1 MSNANDLRPGEYKHI
16 PDLGVYRAKDKTG
29 RVDAFKSEDDAKA
42 HTQKDPFKGLSS
54 RFRSASANKKTNLYG
69 RTVSKK
75 FNASPKFNV
84 TKEEIMREAAN
95 SKKDPREYGY
105 EGEMAMSQLK
115 GILMHAEQLHDM
127 LEPDT
132 DLPEWVQSKITLA
145 YDYIQTAADYMAT
158 ELDEA
163 LIGNQHKIDA
173 NKNGKLDAH
182 DFKLLRAQ
190 GEPPVKK
197 KLKTFKRFTAEAT
210 MGIGAVGRGSWSS
223 PENAANRKKLADDFE
238 QATYRKGKKFQ
249 PPGHKNNV
257 GHGHHWMSHKGREY
271 HWSGE
276 GTEVATGKKSYQYS
290 HTSEDGRSEHR
301 AWVNQDGK
309 ITED

>member
-1 MSNANDLRPGEYKHI
+1 MTTEVEKTAAKYKLRGMVGKKKSQALIDKLTAKANAKTANEEVATNAVAGGAVAG
-16 PDLGVYRAKDKTG
+16 LGVG
-29 RVDAFKSEDDAKA
+29 S
-42 HTQKDPFKGLSS
+42 
-54 RFRSASANKKTNLYG
+54 
-69 RTVSKK
+69 
-75 FNASPKFNV
+75 
-84 TKEEIMREAAN
+84 M
-95 SKKDPREYGY
+95 
-105 EGEMAMSQLK
+105 
-115 GILMHAEQLHDM
+115 
-127 LEPDT
+127 
-132 DLPEWVQSKITLA
+132 
-145 YDYIQTAADYMAT
+145 
-158 ELDEA
+158 
-163 LIGNQHKIDA
+163 
-173 NKNGKLDAH
+173 
-182 DFKLLRAQ
+182 

-210 MGIGAVGRGSWSS
+210 MGIGAVGRGSWSG

-249 PPGHKNNV
+249 PPGHKNNA

-276 GTEVATGKKSYQYS
+276 GTEIATGKKSYQYS